1 MHNKT
6 YLSSIDKERKRLTKI
21 ELSSI
26 DNLKDSLNQLEDQI
40 NNVGDALDATTVAD
54 DLLSQDLTSVQE
66 LGEELKVAVSELE
79 KDYENYKDLEKQ
91 LEDVTTKLVDLY
103 QMKTEDVVSE
113 FDKNAEALGL
123 KPGDIPERNLVVE
136 LNIEAEKV
144 TDKAFKRLNDDNS
157 AVEAERLINEYK

>member
-103 QMKTEDVVSE
+103 QMKTEDVVSD